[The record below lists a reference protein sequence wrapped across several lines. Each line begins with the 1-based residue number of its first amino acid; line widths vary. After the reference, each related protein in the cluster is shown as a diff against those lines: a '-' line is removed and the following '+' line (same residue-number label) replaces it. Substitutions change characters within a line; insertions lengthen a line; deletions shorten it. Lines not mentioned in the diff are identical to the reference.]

1 MSDLPE
7 LQSTFNNS
15 FFHIACQDV
24 ARIVSILSLDSTDIT
39 KPKSKQPF
47 FIRIYEKSLFIC
59 RFFYMVFLKGFT
71 PMVFDV
77 LPYHVWMILTTFI
90 YLYRLWI
97 VPFWLRFTG
106 YGKYAS
112 WSDLGSKQPS
122 KDSSVA
128 SLPQNSLSLSKKE
141 RLAKL
146 SFGDDN
152 EYERFLAHLYQL
164 TTHLAPHSQSPGN
177 IFSHSSSSFPGNFFN
192 HLTGVGKILLA
203 WKQPIYVRRAGLFH
217 SVYGTFDYR
226 ASLYDLAKDGRKELA
241 ALIGSEAEELAF
253 ALCTSDRIGLM
264 QDLYKSMYGSGMPF
278 PTSGSSAISSSSSSS
293 SAGASSE
300 CSSPESTSVNSDDF
314 DKQFFISSAVD
325 GNPYPKRLHELSPLG
340 YPVRNHITQEI
351 HILSSDFFAQFMM
364 VTIADF
370 MEQGAV
376 GFGSKDLDICLFQF
390 MRYRFF
396 NDLLMFIKP
405 FLRSLPPVWMK
416 YMGNNNFLEP
426 TRQEITIFKKHWKA
440 MLQEYLIFSQQHTTI
455 HSSSSSGSSSSTI
468 DKSFQYSNIKE
479 FEYKSIFKMI
489 HKYPYLA
496 EPKIFIA
503 STLAINEQSQVFTCF
518 ACFLLFGVIIL
529 SWSIC
534 YRDILDN
541 C

>member
-39 KPKSKQPF
+39 KPRSKQSF
-47 FIRIYEKSLFIC
+47 FIQIYEKSLFIS
-59 RFFYMVFLKGFT
+59 RFFYMVFIKGFT

-77 LPYHVWMILTTFI
+77 LPYHVWMILSTFI

-112 WSDLGSKQPS
+112 WSDLGSKQPP
-122 KDSSVA
+122 KDSPITR
-128 SLPQNSLSLSKKE
+128 LPENSLSLSKND
-141 RLAKL
+141 RLSTL
-146 SFGDDN
+146 SFGDDS
-152 EYERFLAHLYQL
+152 EYERFLSQLYHL

-226 ASLYDLAKDGRKELA
+226 CSLYDLAKNGRKDLA
-241 ALIGSEAEELAF
+241 SVIGSEAEELAF
-253 ALCTSDRIGLM
+253 ALCTADRIGLI
-264 QDLYKSMYGSGMPF
+264 QDLYKSMYGTSMPF
-278 PTSGSSAISSSSSSS
+278 PSAGSSSASSSSS
-293 SAGASSE
+293 SAASSSE
-300 CSSPESTSVNSDDF
+300 CSSPESTSVNSDDL
-314 DKQFFISSAVD
+314 DKQFSIASAID
-325 GNPYPKRLHELSPLG
+325 GNPYPKRLHEISSLG

-351 HILSSDFFAQFMM
+351 HILSSDFFAQFIM

-370 MEQGAV
+370 MEQGGV
-376 GFGSKDLDICLFQF
+376 GFGAKDLDICLFQF
-390 MRYRFF
+390 MRFRFY
-396 NDLLMFIKP
+396 NDLIMFVKP
-405 FLRSLPPVWMK
+405 FLRSIPSVWMK
-416 YMGNNNFLEP
+416 YMGNNVFIEP
-426 TRQEITIFKKHWKA
+426 TRSEIIIFKKHWKA
-440 MLQEYLIFSQQHTTI
+440 MLQEYLIFSQQSMA
-455 HSSSSSGSSSSTI
+455 SSSSSNPI
-468 DKSFQYSNIKE
+468 AKSFQYSNIKE
-479 FEYKSIFKMI
+479 CDYKSIFKMI

-503 STLAINEQSQVFTCF
+503 STLAINEQSQVLS
-518 ACFLLFGVIIL
+518 LLFGSTCFDCFSLCCLLFVCSL
-529 SWSIC
+529 F
-534 YRDILDN
+534 
-541 C
+541 